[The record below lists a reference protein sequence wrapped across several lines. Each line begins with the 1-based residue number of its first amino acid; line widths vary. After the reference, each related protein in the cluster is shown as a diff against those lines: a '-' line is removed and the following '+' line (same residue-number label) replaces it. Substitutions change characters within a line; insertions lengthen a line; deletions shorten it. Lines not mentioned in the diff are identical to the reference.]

1 LAFLGVKKAFDSMN
15 HSTILLACRR
25 IGVPTMLLS
34 YIENLYKDSTTQL
47 RIENKLLPQMKINK
61 GIW

>member
-1 LAFLGVKKAFDSMN
+1 
-15 HSTILLACRR
+15 
-25 IGVPTMLLS
+25 MLLS